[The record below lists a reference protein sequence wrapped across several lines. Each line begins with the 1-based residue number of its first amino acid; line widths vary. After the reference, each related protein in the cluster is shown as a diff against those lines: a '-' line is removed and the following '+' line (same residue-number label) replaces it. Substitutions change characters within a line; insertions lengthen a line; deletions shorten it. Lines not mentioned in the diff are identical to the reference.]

1 MDYSALLTRPE
12 WTFHE
17 KAIDAH
23 LAGKRVLITGAGGSI
38 GSAVAR
44 RVAKA
49 GVDFLGLVDI
59 SENAMFNFLQSN
71 NLPVKHKVSVSEAC
85 SDQIECWYPDIIIHA
100 AAYKHVG
107 LMNSCPRSAYC
118 NNVIATQRFARR
130 AKELGVGQFLFVSTD
145 KAVNPSNY
153 MGASKRL
160 AEAWLFT
167 QSRDFAKVCR
177 FGNVLGSSGSL
188 VEIVIKQLYA
198 GLPVRITDPSMT
210 RYFITPD
217 EAVGLLLT
225 SLTFDGCGPFTIDM
239 GDPVKITSLAER
251 IAGYLNKF
259 LEIEI
264 TNSVTGEKVNEELV
278 NPGEEKSTTLHPG
291 IFSLGAPSFRNVSNL
306 INAVGTGHIDMI
318 DAARKLEI
326 GTEDMFAI

>member
-1 MDYSALLTRPE
+1 M
-12 WTFHE
+12 
-17 KAIDAH
+17 
-23 LAGKRVLITGAGGSI
+23 LITGAGGSI
-38 GSAVAR
+38 GSAVAA
-44 RVAKA
+44 RVAEA
-49 GVDFLGLVDI
+49 DVEFLGLVDV
-59 SENAMFNFLQSN
+59 SENAMFHFLQN
-71 NLPVKHKVSVSEAC
+71 NEIPVKHQVSVSEAC
-85 SDQIECWYPDIIIHA
+85 SEQIECWYPDIIIHA

-107 LMNSCPRSAYC
+107 LMNSCPGSAYR

-130 AKELGVGQFLFVSTD
+130 AKDLGVGQFLFVSTD

-167 QSRDFAKVCR
+167 HARDMLKVCR

-188 VEIVIKQLYA
+188 VEIVTKQLFA

-225 SLTFDGCGPFTIDM
+225 SLMFDGCGPFTIEM
-239 GDPVKITSLAER
+239 GAPVKIISLVER
-251 IAGYLNKF
+251 VADYLNKF
-259 LEIEI
+259 LEIDI
-264 TNSVTGEKVNEELV
+264 SNPVMGEKVNEELV
-278 NPGEEKSTTLHPG
+278 NPGEEKSSTLHPG
-291 IFSLGAPSFRNVSNL
+291 IFSLSSPSFKNVSNL
-306 INAVGTGHIDMI
+306 INAVGTRHIDMI
-318 DAARKLEI
+318 DATRKLEV